1 MSLLGALKYVE
12 ENNLVT
18 QIDIDE
24 LSYSIE
30 DAYLSIIRY
39 KSHLMRA
46 FAQNSFWQSLLLQE
60 KLNHVIAQ
68 QDWSMNFLSME
79 FHESQKNWFG
89 KSVRMFFFKLLPLLQ
104 QANCLGTQI
113 N

>member
-39 KSHLMRA
+39 KAHLMRA

-89 KSVRMFFFKLLPLLQ
+89 KSVRCIFFL
-104 QANCLGTQI
+104 NCCSAFHKWSF
-113 N
+113 

>member
-1 MSLLGALKYVE
+1 MSLLGALKHVE
-12 ENNLVT
+12 ENNVVT

-24 LSYSIE
+24 ISYSIE
-30 DAYLSIIRY
+30 DAYLSIKRY

-60 KLNHVIAQ
+60 KLDHVIAQ

-79 FHESQKNWFG
+79 FHESQGNWFG
-89 KSVRMFFFKLLPLLQ
+89 KSVSIFFTFL
-104 QANCLGTQI
+104 
-113 N
+113 

>member
-12 ENNLVT
+12 ENNVVT

-24 LSYSIE
+24 ISYSIE
-30 DAYLSIIRY
+30 DAYLSIKRY

-60 KLNHVIAQ
+60 KFDHVIAQ

-79 FHESQKNWFG
+79 FHESQGNWFG
-89 KSVRMFFFKLLPLLQ
+89 KSVSIIYITFL
-104 QANCLGTQI
+104 
-113 N
+113 

>member
-1 MSLLGALKYVE
+1 MSLLGALKKVE

-24 LSYSIE
+24 ISYSIE
-30 DAYLSIIRY
+30 DAYLSINRY

-46 FAQNSFWQSLLLQE
+46 YAQNSFWQSLLLQE
-60 KLNHVIAQ
+60 KLDHVIAQ

-89 KSVRMFFFKLLPLLQ
+89 KSVRMLFFDCYSACRMRSF
-104 QANCLGTQI
+104 
-113 N
+113 

>member
-12 ENNLVT
+12 ENNVVT

-24 LSYSIE
+24 ISYSIE
-30 DAYLSIIRY
+30 DAYLSINRY

-60 KLNHVIAQ
+60 KLDHVIAQ

-89 KSVRMFFFKLLPLLQ
+89 KSVRLFFFKLLLSLPQVELLK
-104 QANCLGTQI
+104 
-113 N
+113 

>member
-30 DAYLSIIRY
+30 DAYMSIKRY

-46 FAQNSFWQSLLLQE
+46 FAQNCFWQSLLLQE
-60 KLNHVIAQ
+60 KLDHVIAQ

-79 FHESQKNWFG
+79 FHESQANWFG
-89 KSVRMFFFKLLPLLQ
+89 KSVRFFLYRCPACCKRSF
-104 QANCLGTQI
+104 
-113 N
+113 